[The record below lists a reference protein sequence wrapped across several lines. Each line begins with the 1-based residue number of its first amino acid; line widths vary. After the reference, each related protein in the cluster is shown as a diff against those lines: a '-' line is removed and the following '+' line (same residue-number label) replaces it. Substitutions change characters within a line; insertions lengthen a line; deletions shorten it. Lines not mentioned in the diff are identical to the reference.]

1 MEFRPMAAIIYGKYV
16 LISRP
21 YYDDII
27 GRWVPYAS
35 VSWES
40 HYHQLTDLGK
50 TFETEEE
57 AISFGFDVARA
68 WIKGQP

>member
-21 YYDDII
+21 RTTMRYLAA
-27 GRWVPYAS
+27 GFPYAS

-40 HYHQLTDLGK
+40 HYNQLTDLGK

-57 AISFGFDVARA
+57 AVSFDFD
-68 WIKGQP
+68 KP